1 MIELWIPL
9 TVAAAFLQTLRSS
22 LQKRATGPLSVNG
35 ASYLRFV
42 FALPFVWLY
51 LGALLIDRAL
61 PELPAE
67 FFLFC
72 LTGGVAQI
80 IATSALVGSFSH
92 GNFALGTTF
101 SKTEVL
107 LTALVGAVVLS
118 EQLSMMQWSGIAVS
132 FLGVALLSARDGL
145 KNVFSDQRALAL
157 GVLAGAGFAVSAVC
171 YRAAALSLPDGDFL
185 LRASITLAITV
196 TLQTLLMG
204 AFLRLREAGEFGRVV
219 ASWRSGVWV
228 GLTGACAS
236 AGWFT
241 AMTLVNAALVRAVG
255 QIELL
260 FSFIISIWFFREQ
273 VTRVDVTGAVL
284 VVLGIWLLL

>member
-1 MIELWIPL
+1 MELWIAL
-9 TVAAAFLQTLRSS
+9 TIAAAFLQTVRSS

-35 ASYLRFV
+35 ASYLRFI

-51 LGALLIDRAL
+51 LGGLLLLERSL
-61 PELPAE
+61 PELPWQFYA
-67 FFLFC
+67 FC
-72 LTGGVAQI
+72 LSGGIAQI
-80 IATSALVGSFSH
+80 IGTSALVGSFSH

-107 LTALVGAVVLS
+107 LTALVGAVLLS
-118 EQLSMMQWSGIAVS
+118 EQLSLPQWLGIGVS
-132 FLGVALLSARDGL
+132 FCGVALLSARDGL
-145 KNVFSDQRALAL
+145 KNIASDQRALLL

-171 YRAAALSLPDGDFL
+171 YRAAALSLPSGDFL
-185 LRASITLAITV
+185 LRAGATLAVTV
-196 TLQTLLMG
+196 TLQSLLMG
-204 AFLRLREAGEFGRVV
+204 GFLRLREPGELGRVI
-219 ASWRSGVWV
+219 ASWRNGIWV
-228 GLTGACAS
+228 GLAGASAS

-260 FSFIISIWFFREQ
+260 FSFAISIWFFRE
-273 VTRVDVTGAVL
+273 RIKGIEIGGAVL